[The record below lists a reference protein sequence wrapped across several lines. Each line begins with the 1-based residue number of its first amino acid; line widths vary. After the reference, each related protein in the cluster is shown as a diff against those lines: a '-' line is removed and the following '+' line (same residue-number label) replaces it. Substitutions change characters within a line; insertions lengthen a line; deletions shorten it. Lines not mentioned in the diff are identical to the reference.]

1 MAEKNGRKTSRGNKT
16 RFFKYDMKRMF
27 HGAGFYL
34 AFLIS
39 LLVLLRPLQE
49 AVSGKA
55 DGTFF
60 QFLSVPLGT
69 SDFTP
74 FAALFCVLPYAWS
87 FCEDY
92 NTGYIKAIVSRI
104 GIRKYSLQ
112 RCFTV
117 MLSGGIL
124 MAALMLTVSLVCAG
138 LANRP
143 ETSESAAFLSRTI
156 WADLNLLFVA
166 DGFAVAGLRVLLAFL
181 FGSVW
186 ALFAL
191 VVSVFITNRYITLIA
206 PFVVYQILW
215 FLLEENAFNPV
226 YQLRGDSDYL
236 PSLWFV
242 LGYQI
247 CLIAL
252 CILVSCLGIR
262 KKVEE
267 CGQ

>member
-1 MAEKNGRKTSRGNKT
+1 MVEKDDRKNSTGRKTC
-16 RFFKYDMKRMF
+16 FFKYDMKRMF

-39 LLVLLRPLQE
+39 LLILLRPLKE
-49 AVSGKA
+49 AIFEKA

-60 QFLSVPLGT
+60 QFLSVPLAL

-74 FAALFCVLPYAWS
+74 FAALFCVIPYAWS

-92 NTGYIKAIVSRI
+92 NTGYIKNIISRI
-104 GIRKYSLQ
+104 GIKKYSLQ

-124 MAALMLTVSLVCAG
+124 MASIILTVCLICAG
-138 LANRP
+138 LATMP
-143 ETSESAAFLSRTI
+143 EISESAAFLSRTI

-166 DGFAVAGLRVLLAFL
+166 DGLAVVGLRVLLAFL
-181 FGSVW
+181 FGSLW
-186 ALFAL
+186 SLSGL
-191 VVSVFITNRYITLIA
+191 VVSVLITNRYITLIA

-215 FLLEENAFNPV
+215 FLLEGNAFNPV
-226 YQLRGDSDYL
+226 YQLRGDSNYL

-252 CILVSCLGIR
+252 CILFSCVGIR

-267 CGQ
+267 